1 MREPEIRAALLSED
15 SPLIKAAVG
24 TGEAGDLAV
33 AFGGSLLWRIF
44 PLGERPN
51 YEPDREQSVA
61 GMAEAAGVSP
71 LEMMYDLLLRDGG
84 HELFYQP
91 LGGYVT
97 YNFDFFRK
105 NMQHP
110 NVLFGLSDGGAHC
123 GVIAD
128 AGMPT
133 FILTHWARDR
143 VKGDKFPLEFL
154 VRKLTSDTAKAY
166 GLNDRGQLKPGLL
179 ADLNVIDFEARL
191 VQKAEGY
198 RYTIKSG
205 QVTFQ
210 DGESTGALPGGLVR
224 GGREAVILP
233 MAAE

>member
-1 MREPEIRAALLSED
+1 M
-15 SPLIKAAVG
+15 
-24 TGEAGDLAV
+24 
-33 AFGGSLLWRIF
+33 
-44 PLGERPN
+44 
-51 YEPDREQSVA
+51 
-61 GMAEAAGVSP
+61 
-71 LEMMYDLLLRDGG
+71 
-84 HELFYQP
+84 
-91 LGGYVT
+91 
-97 YNFDFFRK
+97 
-105 NMQHP
+105 
-110 NVLFGLSDGGAHC
+110 
-123 GVIAD
+123 IAD

-143 VKGDKFPLEFL
+143 VKGDRFPLEFL
-154 VRKLTSDTAKAY
+154 VRKLTSDTARAY

-179 ADLNVIDFEARL
+179 ADLNIIDFDKLSLHRPVAVADLPAGGKRL

-198 RYTIKSG
+198 RFTIKSG